1 MDKILIAEDDISLS
15 TLIKSYLKSYEDKF
29 ETIFVGNGLEAI
41 KILQHE
47 PISLLVTDLK
57 MPKVE
62 GLVLLAY
69 MNTNFPKIP
78 CIVMTSLRK
87 PELRERLKKDV
98 LNYIEKP
105 FKPEKLA
112 QAIMSALNKD
122 IMEGPLQGISIIS
135 FLELIQM
142 EKKTCL
148 CEVESPYDVSGSLYF
163 ENGVLFSAFYG
174 DLEGDEAALEMI
186 QLENATIEF
195 RDPPSNKIERRI
207 HAEIADLIM
216 EAMRLMDESNAE
228 ATI

>member
-1 MDKILIAEDDISLS
+1 MDKVLVAEDDFSIRALIKTYLKRYKDRFELIIAED
-15 TLIKSYLKSYEDKF
+15 
-29 ETIFVGNGLEAI
+29 GLEAV
-41 KILQHE
+41 KLLQRE
-47 PISLLVTDLK
+47 PVSLLVTDLK
-57 MPKVE
+57 MPKIE

-87 PELRERLKKDV
+87 PELKERLKKDV

-112 QAIMSALNKD
+112 QAIMSALNQD
-122 IMEGPLQGISIIS
+122 IMDGPLQGISIIS

-142 EKKTCL
+142 ERKTCL

-195 RDPPSNKIERRI
+195 KDPPSNKVDRRI
-207 HAEIADLIM
+207 HAEITDLIM
-216 EAMRLMDESNAE
+216 EALHG
-228 ATI
+228 